1 MDMSKYIAVFR
12 AESEKNIKEMNYS
25 LLALEHNPENTE
37 NLDMMFRLAHT
48 FKGMAGTM
56 GFKEI
61 VELTHEMESL
71 IDTFRTRQEIPDTSL
86 IDLLFEC
93 LDLLEILVNNAS
105 FGNEGDIEQFRTDN
119 KDSKI
124 QNNYSQKEF
133 QPDLNKTLETLRAI
147 TSQIEKISDQKI
159 ENVSSFILQK
169 EKKEKKPE
177 KGNEKALEI
186 EINTD
191 RDRIGKTD
199 EIEIVKVPD
208 EDSKAREKF
217 VKLEKENLY
226 YNQNSEN
233 NSLDKNI
240 TLDKNVILDENVT
253 PDKNVTLNKNITEKK
268 ASSQNLD
275 ATKNITWNIAED
287 KNIQNAYKD
296 KTQFLEREDSKFLG
310 SEIQDPEIW
319 NPKRQD
325 WEVRNLE
332 IDNSIIKSQITG
344 SQIPENLGIKEASG
358 IVENSEAMKDSQ
370 IESRQVGN
378 LLSSASPISPITDPI
393 PTGNSLIENHEHHV
407 YHVLQNLKINN
418 PKIQSSK
425 ISTEQLDRLMNLVGE
440 LVISRSRI
448 DELINEFTG
457 DIKSQDL
464 KLALS
469 DFQKLTK
476 EIQEEVL
483 EIRMISLDHITNI
496 FPRMMRDLA
505 KAQNKKID
513 FIIKGK
519 EIKIDRVI
527 LEEIRD
533 PLIHLLRNSLD
544 HGIEIPKK
552 RIESGK
558 KETGTV
564 LITASRQENY
574 VLIRIEDD
582 GKGIDPE
589 EIRKIALERGIISK
603 EKAEQ
608 LQAKNAIELIFLPG
622 FSTSCQVTALSGRG
636 VGMDIVKKGI
646 ERLGGSI
653 KVESKPGFGS
663 RFELRLPIT
672 IAHYQAMLVKVGM
685 EKYAIPFTNIIKSIK
700 VQRQDLKYIK
710 GEAALIIDQKIIPL
724 LDLQKHFHLPVIS
737 KKENITIVIIEK
749 GGQYVGL
756 IVDELLGRQEIITK
770 NFKSRLLKNTRGFAG
785 ATILGDGNVILI
797 LDINSF

>member
-1 MDMSKYIAVFR
+1 MDMSKYIAIFR

-71 IDTFRTRQEIPDTSL
+71 IDKFRTRQVIPDTSL

-105 FGNEGDIEQFRTDN
+105 FGNESDIEKFRTDN
-119 KDSKI
+119 NKDSRI

-133 QPDLNKTLETLRAI
+133 QPDLNKALEALKAI
-147 TSQIEKISDQKI
+147 TSQIEKTSDQKI
-159 ENVSSFILQK
+159 ENVSSFVLQK
-169 EKKEKKPE
+169 KEEEKPE

-186 EINTD
+186 EINTC
-191 RDRIGKTD
+191 RHRIEKTG
-199 EIEIVKVPD
+199 EIEIAKAPG
-208 EDSKAREKF
+208 EDSESWKKF

-226 YNQNSEN
+226 YKQNPEN

-240 TLDKNVILDENVT
+240 TLDKNVT
-253 PDKNVTLNKNITEKK
+253 PDKNVTLNKNITEKE

-296 KTQFLEREDSKFLG
+296 KTQFLEREDSRFLG
-310 SEIQDPEIW
+310 SEIPDSEIW

-332 IDNSIIKSQITG
+332 IDNSIIKSQMAG
-344 SQIPENLGIKEASG
+344 SQIPENLGVKEASG
-358 IVENSEAMKDSQ
+358 IVENSETIKDSQ
-370 IESRQVGN
+370 IESQKVGN
-378 LLSSASPISPITDPI
+378 LPSSANPISPITDPLPI
-393 PTGNSLIENHEHHV
+393 GNSLIENHEHHV
-407 YHVLQNLKINN
+407 HHVLQNLKINN

-440 LVISRSRI
+440 LVISRSRV
-448 DELINEFTG
+448 DELISEFTG

-544 HGIEIPKK
+544 HGIEIPEK

-589 EIRKIALERGIISK
+589 AIREIALERGIISK

-622 FSTSCQVTALSGRG
+622 FSTSCKVTALSGRG

-724 LDLQKHFHLPVIS
+724 LDLHKHFHLPVIS

-749 GGQYVGL
+749 GGQYIGL

-770 NFKSRLLKNTRGFAG
+770 NFKSRLLKNTREFAG